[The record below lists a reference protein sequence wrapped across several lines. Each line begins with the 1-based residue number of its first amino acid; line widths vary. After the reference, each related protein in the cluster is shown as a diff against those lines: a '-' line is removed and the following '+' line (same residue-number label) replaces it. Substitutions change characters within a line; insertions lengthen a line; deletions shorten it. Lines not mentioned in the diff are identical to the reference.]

1 MAKGEQP
8 VKKTMTLPVAVAV
21 AIIGCVLAVSANVT
35 TSKTV
40 EDLKQER
47 YKRMLAEEQFQKAK
61 NDVSALS
68 SQLSD
73 SQAKIESIERILN
86 QGKTVTQ
93 KLEQD
98 LSAVQAE
105 KATLLQELQEMQER
119 SQGPGQET
127 SSP

>member
-1 MAKGEQP
+1 M
-8 VKKTMTLPVAVAV
+8 KKTMTLPVAVAV

-47 YKRMLAEEQFQKAK
+47 YKRMVAEEQLQKAK

-68 SQLSD
+68 EQLFD

-86 QGKTVTQ
+86 QGKTEPQ
-93 KLEQD
+93 QLEQD
-98 LSAVQAE
+98 LSAAQAE
-105 KATLLQELQEMQER
+105 KSSLLQQLQEMQER
-119 SQGPGQET
+119 SQGPEQATT
-127 SSP
+127 SQ

>member
-1 MAKGEQP
+1 M
-8 VKKTMTLPVAVAV
+8 KKTMTLPVAVAV

-47 YKRMLAEEQFQKAK
+47 YKRMVAEEQLQKAK

-68 SQLSD
+68 EQLFD

-86 QGKTVTQ
+86 QGKTETQ
-93 KLEQD
+93 QLEQD
-98 LSAVQAE
+98 LSAAQAD
-105 KATLLQELQEMQER
+105 KASLLQQLQEMQER
-119 SQGPGQET
+119 SQGPEQATT
-127 SSP
+127 SQ

>member
-1 MAKGEQP
+1 MAKGGQG

-47 YKRMLAEEQFQKAK
+47 YKRMVAEEQLQKAK

-68 SQLSD
+68 GQLFD

-86 QGKTVTQ
+86 QGKTETQ
-93 KLEQD
+93 QLEQD
-98 LSAVQAE
+98 LSAAQAD
-105 KATLLQELQEMQER
+105 KASLLQQLQEMQER
-119 SQGPGQET
+119 SQGPEQATT
-127 SSP
+127 SQ